1 MFLAETLRNR
11 KGRNSAFNSS
21 THLILI
27 RLNNQHE
34 FIKAACDGHVLLPP
48 TPKESI
54 LNVADIACGT
64 GIWLQDVASEL
75 SIIPTSNGQKRHFHG
90 FDISDAQFPAK
101 RGENMDFSIHDVLQP
116 FPREEQGK
124 YDVVQ
129 VRLLLLA
136 LKEVDI
142 STAVQNVVQLLRE

>member
-1 MFLAETLRNR
+1 
-11 KGRNSAFNSS
+11 
-21 THLILI
+21 
-27 RLNNQHE
+27 LNNQHE
-34 FIKAACDGHVLLPP
+34 FIKAACDGHVLPP
-48 TPKESI
+48 SVPKESI

-75 SIIPTSNGQKRHFHG
+75 SVIPTSNGQKRHFHG
-90 FDISDAQFPAK
+90 FDISDAQFPAN
-101 RGENMDFSIHDVLQP
+101 RAEGMNFSIHDVLNT
-116 FPREEQGK
+116 FPEEEKGK
-124 YDVVQ
+124 YDIVQ